1 MIFMRKNCRNRYIIC
16 TRLNYDLEII
26 NYIILSNEG
35 ENSFL
40 TIINNI
46 NYLSILFLNGENIYK
61 KNIHPPIRKNT
72 TKEIYEEVE
81 INLDIKNDG
90 NYFLNFKEFDE
101 EILIIKLNEKIIN
114 KNEKKI

>member
-1 MIFMRKNCRNRYIIC
+1 M
-16 TRLNYDLEII
+16 EII

-61 KNIHPPIRKNT
+61 KNIYPPICKNI

-81 INLDIKNDG
+81 INLSEFLDIKNDS

-114 KNEKKI
+114 KNEKKKFKS

>member
-1 MIFMRKNCRNRYIIC
+1 M
-16 TRLNYDLEII
+16 EII

-61 KNIHPPIRKNT
+61 KNIYPPICKNI

-81 INLDIKNDG
+81 INLDIKNDS